1 MEPFIKIDPSMTG
14 LPRPPDFA
22 FAEYRLDVGA
32 RRLRRGAVALHVSPK
47 AFDLLALLLQHRD
60 RVLSKQELHDALWPG
75 IFVTEANLQ
84 SLVAELR
91 RALDDSAQSPRFLRT
106 VHRVG
111 YAFCGTASESDVAPA
126 LTASCWLVWRAQELP
141 LRDGENLIGRDEGV
155 QVRID
160 APSVSRRHARITVTS
175 QAVTVEDL
183 GSKNGTLVND
193 GPLDGPKALADLD
206 ALTIGSVQLTVRIM
220 HGGETTQTVER

>member
-1 MEPFIKIDPSMTG
+1 MTG
-14 LPRPPDFA
+14 LPRPRQYA
-22 FAEYRLDVGA
+22 FGEYRLDVGA
-32 RRLRRGAVALHVSPK
+32 RQLRRGDVTLHLSPK

-60 RVLSKQELHDALWPG
+60 RALSKQELHDALWPG
-75 IFVTEANLQ
+75 TFVTEATLQ

-91 RALDDSAQSPRFLRT
+91 RALDDPARSPRFLRT
-106 VHRVG
+106 VYRFG
-111 YAFCGTASESDVAPA
+111 YAFCGTASESDVAPV
-126 LTASCWLVWRAQELP
+126 LTASCWLVWRTQELP
-141 LRDGENLIGRDEGV
+141 LRDGENLIGRDAGV

-193 GPLDGPKALADLD
+193 RPVDGTGSLADLD
-206 ALTIGSVQLTVRIM
+206 ALTVGSVQLIVRIM
-220 HGGETTQTVER
+220 RSGNTTQTVER